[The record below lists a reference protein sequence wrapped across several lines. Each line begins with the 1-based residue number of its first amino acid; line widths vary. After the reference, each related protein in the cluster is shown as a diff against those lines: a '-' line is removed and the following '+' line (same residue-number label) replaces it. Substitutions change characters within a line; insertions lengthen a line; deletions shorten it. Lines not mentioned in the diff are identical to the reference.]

1 MKTDILSGLVVEYM
15 SEENEFERA
24 GTISL
29 KMGLSKPRSMERHA
43 GDVLVVSSSLLI

>member
-1 MKTDILSGLVVEYM
+1 MKTDILSGLVVELM

-24 GTISL
+24 GSISR
-29 KMGLSKPRSMERHA
+29 KMGLRIPRSMERNA